1 MADLNK
7 KKMVDIVRSAS
18 KRVENKSAQED
29 FKDLDKKIGGQLG
42 KKIERFEK
50 KEEEQFQKEAGSK
63 EIKKKKRFFPITYAL
78 LGLFLILSGGAV
90 YSAIEFL
97 PKAKIQITAKKTDWN
112 YVEAVIAAK
121 NIAQPVLGE
130 AEGKQ
135 IPAEIFSVKKN
146 FNFSFAATG
155 KKQIEKKA
163 GGKIII
169 YNSYSSGPQPLIAG
183 TRFQS
188 PDGKIFKLTERIVVP
203 GAQVVEGKIVSSN
216 IEATVAADQPGPQY
230 NIGPMSRFSI
240 PGFQGTPKER
250 GFYAESK
257 EAMKN
262 GFIGEAAYPTDED
275 IKKSKEKAEKD
286 LKDYVDSYLSL
297 QIPPEFKFIDASRQ
311 FNIIKEEVN
320 ANTDEKGNFTVFA
333 EGESLVIGF
342 RETDL
347 ISLIEKTAQANLGA
361 NFKIKNYQLG
371 YGVGRPDFKK
381 GQISFAVDFKGVFE
395 ESIDL
400 ELFKQKILNKNE
412 KELKIFISSFSNI
425 QKTTV
430 SFWPFWVKKTPDNIK
445 RITVEKL

>member
-1 MADLNK
+1 
-7 KKMVDIVRSAS
+7 MVDISVSHVPKKEKQTS
-18 KRVENKSAQED
+18 VGED
-29 FKDLDKKIGGQLG
+29 FKKLDKKKSAKQLEE
-42 KKIERFEK
+42 KIEQFEK
-50 KEEEQFQKEAGSK
+50 KEEERFSAGSGSALGGKK
-63 EIKKKKRFFPITYAL
+63 ESKAPATYAL
-78 LGLFLILSGGAV
+78 LGLFLILLGGAV

-97 PKAKIQITAKKTDWN
+97 PKAKIQITAKKIDWN

-121 NIAQPVLGE
+121 DIAAIDISQ
-130 AEGKQ
+130 KQ
-135 IPAEIFSVKKN
+135 IPAEVFSVKKN

-169 YNSYSSGPQPLIAG
+169 YNSYSSSPQPLIAG

-216 IEATVAADQPGPQY
+216 IETTVAADQPGSQY

-240 PGFQGTPKER
+240 PGFQGTPKEQ

-257 EAMKN
+257 EAMKG

-275 IKKSKEKAEKD
+275 IKKSKEKAGKD
-286 LKDYVDSYLSL
+286 LKDYVDSCLSL
-297 QIPPEFKFIDASRQ
+297 LIPPEFKFIDASRQ

-320 ANTDEKGNFTVFA
+320 SNTDEKGNFTVFA
-333 EGESLVIGF
+333 EGESLAIGF
-342 RETDL
+342 READL
-347 ISLIEKTAQANLGA
+347 ISLIEKTAQTNLGES
-361 NFKIKNYQLG
+361 FKIKNYQLE

-381 GQISFAVDFKGVFE
+381 GKISFAVDFKGVFE
-395 ESIDL
+395 EPIDI
-400 ELFKQKILNKNE
+400 ELFRQKILNKNE

-430 SFWPFWVKKTPDNIK
+430 SFWPFWVKRTPDNIK
-445 RITVEKL
+445 RVTIEVL

>member
-1 MADLNK
+1 
-7 KKMVDIVRSAS
+7 MVDIVRSAS
-18 KRVENKSAQED
+18 NPVTHPDGRYGAKRVENKSAQED
-29 FKDLDKKIGGQLG
+29 FKDLDKKIGKQLE
-42 KKIERFEK
+42 KKIEQFEK
-50 KEEEQFQKEAGSK
+50 KEEEQFQKEAGAK
-63 EIKKKKRFFPITYAL
+63 EIKKKRFFPITYAL
-78 LGLFLILSGGAV
+78 LGLFLILSGGVV

-121 NIAQPVLGE
+121 DIAAVDISQ
-130 AEGKQ
+130 KQ
-135 IPAEIFSVKKN
+135 IPAEVFSVKKN

-163 GGKIII
+163 GGKIIV
-169 YNSYSSGPQPLIAG
+169 YNSFSSDSQPLVSG

-188 PDGKIFKLTERIVVP
+188 PDGKIFKLTEKIIVP

-216 IEATVAADQPGPQY
+216 IEATVIADQPGSQY
-230 NIGPMSRFSI
+230 NIGPISRFSI

-250 GFYAESK
+250 EFYAESK
-257 EAMKN
+257 EAMKG

-320 ANTDEKGNFTVFA
+320 SNTDEKGNFTVFA
-333 EGESLVIGF
+333 EGESSVIGF
-342 RETDL
+342 READL
-347 ISLIEKTAQANLGA
+347 ISLIEKTAQSNLGA
-361 NFKIKNYQLG
+361 NFKIKNYQLE

-381 GQISFAVDFKGVFE
+381 GKISFAVDFKGVFE
-395 ESIDL
+395 EPIDI
-400 ELFKQKILNKNE
+400 ESFKQKILNKDE